1 MSAKLFLLIII
12 LVAGVIGHE
21 YKAVTGQPIIT
32 LVEEPENDSTQH

>member
-1 MSAKLFLLIII
+1 MSAKLLVLLFI

-32 LVEEPENDSTQH
+32 LVEEPKNDSTQH